1 MNHLEQRI
9 SEKRWKLLDKER
21 IHGAHAGHIFRID
34 VLDDENQ
41 KGSYIYKE
49 FAHERNNEINVY
61 ERLSK
66 PIKQFSKLVQVWDS
80 YPQAILMCDLKLPLK
95 DSFHLF
101 SLTDKQNVIL
111 TILQRLADL
120 HTVILDKSAY
130 GIKAHHISSEWRTWC
145 LDEMDKLRAQHKWVI

>member
-80 YPQAILMCDLKLPLK
+80 YPQAILMCDLRVTVKRFLSP
-95 DSFHLF
+95 FLF
-101 SLTDKQNVIL
+101 NRQAKCNLNYLTKVSRPTYRN
-111 TILQRLADL
+111 
-120 HTVILDKSAY
+120 S
-130 GIKAHHISSEWRTWC
+130 
-145 LDEMDKLRAQHKWVI
+145 